1 MMMIMKMMKLNFL
14 ENEEDEEDEEK
25 YSQVAKYQTSVCIF
39 QQSYLNFCKNY
50 NNSHFKNDVLLFHI

>member
-1 MMMIMKMMKLNFL
+1 MTIITMMMEMNFL
-14 ENEEDEEDEEK
+14 EKEKGEEK
-25 YSQVAKYQTSVCIF
+25 YSQVAKYQTSIRIF